1 MDLGP
6 WIPFPRLLL
15 RFLSTLFPFVAAGF
29 NDYTT
34 SNTTSNATSNPSSNT
49 ASKPSVSSPAAYNT
63 DSEKVLWKST
73 GDICCDSA
81 GSDPP
86 KLFSAPKGLKTSPIK
101 KENKSPKFVKVG
113 TRFLSEFERLRNL
126 FPELPAA
133 YSVHVE
139 REISAVKK
147 MSEKEEIYS
156 QDSAR
161 EKVDLGSESS
171 QDSRYDGDR
180 SKIREKGVEN
190 DVEKEVE
197 VQNSLRIGYTELWLG
212 CLKTLVSL
220 THNCAAASDILMQS
234 STGTGV
240 GAGKGNG
247 TERGAG
253 WGVDK
258 GTPASN
264 NKGSSSSNSK
274 RSHTDTADKNNHTDS
289 RGERPEI
296 RQNNVMS
303 VCCAALS
310 ICISRRNAAEERTK
324 ISSTNSERTVR
335 TAPGLGGGPE
345 KGIGSSLGGT
355 LSPGETAEE
364 VRARTQ

>member
-1 MDLGP
+1 
-6 WIPFPRLLL
+6 
-15 RFLSTLFPFVAAGF
+15 
-29 NDYTT
+29 
-34 SNTTSNATSNPSSNT
+34 
-49 ASKPSVSSPAAYNT
+49 
-63 DSEKVLWKST
+63 
-73 GDICCDSA
+73 
-81 GSDPP
+81 
-86 KLFSAPKGLKTSPIK
+86 
-101 KENKSPKFVKVG
+101 VKVG
-113 TRFLSEFERLRNL
+113 SRSVSEFERLRNL

-139 REISAVKK
+139 REISALKK
-147 MSEKEEIYS
+147 TSEKEEFHS

-161 EKVDLGSESS
+161 EQVDLGSKSS
-171 QDSRYDGDR
+171 QDSRYENDNCQVNDIDSGDR
-180 SKIREKGVEN
+180 SKIREKEVEN
-190 DVEKEVE
+190 DVEKEAE
-197 VQNSLRIGYTELWLG
+197 VRKSLRIGYTELWLG

-220 THNCAAASDILMQS
+220 THNCAAASDILMQN

-240 GAGKGNG
+240 GTGNGNG
-247 TERGAG
+247 TG
-253 WGVDK
+253 WVADK

-264 NKGSSSSNSK
+264 NKGSSSSNSN
-274 RSHTDTADKNNHTDS
+274 RRHTDTTDKNDHTDY
-289 RGERPEI
+289 RGERSEI

-310 ICISRRNAAEERTK
+310 VCISRRNAAEERTK

-335 TAPGLGGGPE
+335 TAPGVGGGPE